1 MATDYM
7 TNLLERLGENPAAA
21 GVTQDPYAN
30 VTPEQAKTVG
40 ETLIDFTPV
49 VGDVKSGIEAIDFFT
64 KGQYGNSALSAVG
77 VLPFVPS
84 LLGTMRGPTK
94 NLFHGSSKPI
104 TNIDDNFYSP
114 MNFYGQGFYTTDSMD
129 IAKGYTKKGRY
140 LASQYNIP
148 YEPTLYRIEQPN
160 KINLFDMESPLSA
173 DTKEAL
179 TETLGDYSYLLD
191 EYESKNLRELYD
203 NLRIDGTNDFM
214 SADDIQGY
222 YDSIKDVLQ
231 KKGYK
236 GLEHKGGLLTN
247 PSWSPKIHN
256 VRIYWEPTKDI
267 KYKELKPEVMTTS
280 RAKIIE

>member
-1 MATDYM
+1 MARSF
-7 TNLLERLGENPAAA
+7 LERLGENPAAA

-114 MNFYGQGFYTTDSMD
+114 MNIYGQGFYTTDSMD
-129 IAKGYTKKGRY
+129 IARGYTKKGKG
-140 LASQYNIP
+140 I
-148 YEPTLYRIEQPN
+148 EPTLYSIEQPN

-191 EYESKNLRELYD
+191 ESKNLRELYD
-203 NLRIDGTNDFM
+203 GFRIDGTNDFM
-214 SADDIQGY
+214 SADDIQDY
-222 YDSIKDVLQ
+222 FDSIKYVLQ

-236 GLEHKGGLLTN
+236 GLEHKGGLLTGK
-247 PSWSPKIHN
+247 SPHN

-267 KYKELKPEVMTTS
+267 KYKELKPEVITTS

>member
-1 MATDYM
+1 MARSF
-7 TNLLERLGENPAAA
+7 LERLGTNPAAT

-30 VTPEQAKTVG
+30 VTPEQAKVVG

-49 VGDVKSGIEAIDFFT
+49 VGDVKSGVEAIDFFS

-94 NLFHGSSKPI
+94 NLFHGSSKPV

-114 MNFYGQGFYTTDSMD
+114 MNIYGQGFYTTDSMD
-129 IAKGYTKKGRY
+129 IAKGYTKKGKGT
-140 LASQYNIP
+140 
-148 YEPTLYRIEQPN
+148 EPTLYRIEQPN

-191 EYESKNLRELYD
+191 ESKNLRELYD
-203 NLRIDGTNDFM
+203 EFRIDGTNDFM
-214 SADDIQGY
+214 SADDIQDY
-222 YDSIKDVLQ
+222 FDSIKDVLQ
-231 KKGYK
+231 KKGFK
-236 GLEHKGGLLTN
+236 GFEHKGGLLTGK
-247 PSWSPKIHN
+247 SPHS
-256 VRIYWEPTKDI
+256 VRIYWEPTKDV
-267 KYKELKPEVMTTS
+267 KYKELKPEVISTS
-280 RAKIIE
+280 RAQIIE